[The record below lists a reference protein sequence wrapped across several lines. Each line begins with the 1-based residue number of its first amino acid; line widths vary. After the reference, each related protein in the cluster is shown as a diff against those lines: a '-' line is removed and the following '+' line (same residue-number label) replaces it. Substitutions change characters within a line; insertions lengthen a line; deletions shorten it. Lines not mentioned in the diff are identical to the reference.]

1 MDQNQNIEMVSP
13 EKLIVHP
20 ENPRTGDIGIIV
32 QSIEKNGWYGT
43 IVAQRSTNYVLAGNH
58 RLLAAHAMNL
68 ESVPVYWVDVDD
80 TTARR
85 IMLADNRASDIATY
99 DDAALADLLRL
110 VQEEDGSLYGTGF
123 DDDDLAAL
131 LHDLDV
137 FTPTLGT
144 LTPDI
149 PSVEERA
156 LDIEDKGI
164 RSIIIPFAMS
174 DYNLVVERFAALR
187 KQYGVESNAD
197 LILKLV
203 EN

>member
-1 MDQNQNIEMVSP
+1 MEQNQNIEQVSP

-20 ENPRTGDIGIIV
+20 ENPRTGDIGVIV

-58 RLLAAHAMNL
+58 RLLAAHALNL
-68 ESVPVYWVDVDD
+68 PTVPVYWVDVDD

-110 VQEEDGSLYGTGF
+110 VQEDDGTLYGTGF
-123 DDDDLAAL
+123 DEDDLAAL

-137 FTPTLGT
+137 FSPTTGT

-174 DYNLVVERFAALR
+174 EYNVVVERFAVLR
-187 KQYGVESNAD
+187 KQYGVESNAE